1 MGILT
6 REINAVQADI
16 DRQFQE
22 AVGATLSALV
32 FSTPVDTGNA
42 RLSWYV
48 EPSGEYSAWVV
59 NRVEYIEVLEAGHS
73 AQAPDGIIAMAMP
86 MIDAAFGDIFR

>member
-22 AVGATLSALV
+22 AVGATLSALG

-42 RLSWYV
+42 RLGWYV